1 VQIQT
6 LNFLVSFGNFTLV
19 KHFSEVKLEDT
30 SNKPLTNHKMSL
42 NMKIVKISAQE
53 VSLHP
58 EDYNSN
64 FHKAHEAPALLVPT
78 EGPQSISRWLPLIAK
93 SQNINPPRI
102 QTIVLTPIQ
111 GKLLFDASSRSIHTK
126 TLNRQYKEELEE
138 EIEPVFSR
146 LVFPPEG
153 LFMRLNACS
162 PKDGKDGTRPLRSI
176 ADIVLRSTSSFRARN
191 AIDAALHPEPHHV
204 TGEVPVVE
212 GINVYFLPFN
222 DKMSAKHEYRVFCA
236 PPIGE
241 ITAAS
246 QYKWH
251 TPLVFQDC
259 HSMVEIDN
267 ILGEIWNGIKL
278 VHAEIWSELGNRAM
292 DLLLLE
298 QGFSF
303 DVMWKVDEQ
312 RCALIELNNFGA
324 RSGCGACLF
333 HWIKDMDVLYSRRA
347 ASYGKEKEI
356 EFRISV
362 AL

>member
-30 SNKPLTNHKMSL
+30 PNKPLNNHKMSL

-78 EGPQSISRWLPLIAK
+78 EGPHSFSRWLPLIAK
-93 SQNINPPRI
+93 SQNINPSRI

-111 GKLLFDASSRSIHTK
+111 GKLPFNASSSSIHTK

-153 LFMRLNACS
+153 LFMRLDACS

-176 ADIVLRSTSSFRARN
+176 ADIVLRLTSSFRARN

-204 TGEVPVVE
+204 RER
-212 GINVYFLPFN
+212 F
-222 DKMSAKHEYRVFCA
+222 
-236 PPIGE
+236 
-241 ITAAS
+241 
-246 QYKWH
+246 
-251 TPLVFQDC
+251 
-259 HSMVEIDN
+259 
-267 ILGEIWNGIKL
+267 
-278 VHAEIWSELGNRAM
+278 
-292 DLLLLE
+292 
-298 QGFSF
+298 
-303 DVMWKVDEQ
+303 
-312 RCALIELNNFGA
+312 
-324 RSGCGACLF
+324 
-333 HWIKDMDVLYSRRA
+333 
-347 ASYGKEKEI
+347 
-356 EFRISV
+356 
-362 AL
+362 